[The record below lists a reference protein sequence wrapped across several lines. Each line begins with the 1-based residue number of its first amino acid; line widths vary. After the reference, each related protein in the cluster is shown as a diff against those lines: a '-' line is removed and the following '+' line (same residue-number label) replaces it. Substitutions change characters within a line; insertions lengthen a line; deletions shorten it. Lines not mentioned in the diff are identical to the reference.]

1 MQKLT
6 LKLCRYLRDCFG
18 ILKKTIAG
26 QNPKKTMVLSLLG
39 DLLRFYFGD
48 SDYFVFMNFLSWSSV
63 CYIFSN

>member
-1 MQKLT
+1 MQKIN
-6 LKLCRYLRDCFG
+6 LKIVSLFTGLFWH
-18 ILKKTIAG
+18 LEKTIAG

-39 DLLRFYFGD
+39 DLLRSYFGD